1 MVLFMF
7 LEPKDHFYAKNCTCR
22 WVAAV
27 LPSHAKVRSSIC
39 VRLLRTAAPLYKRCL
54 AGHLQFCKKK
64 YPAYCRAY
72 GYLHISLFKI
82 RDFHDYFMSA
92 LSLRF
97 SKDIV
102 DVALHGILGYRKLS
116 CYLRIAESSVQKEQH
131 FPFSSGELIP
141 V

>member
-1 MVLFMF
+1 MLMRI
-7 LEPKDHFYAKNCTCR
+7 LEPKDHFMLCKELHMPVGRRCTAVSCKSPQLHMRPAFADCCPFVQKMPCR
-22 WVAAV
+22 TPA
-27 LPSHAKVRSSIC
+27 I
-39 VRLLRTAAPLYKRCL
+39 
-54 AGHLQFCKKK
+54 LQKK

-102 DVALHGILGYRKLS
+102 DVTFHGILGYRKLS

>member
-1 MVLFMF
+1 MLMRI
-7 LEPKDHFYAKNCTCR
+7 LEPKDHFMLCKELHMPVVRRCTAVSCKSPQLHMRPAFADCCPFVQKMPCR
-22 WVAAV
+22 
-27 LPSHAKVRSSIC
+27 
-39 VRLLRTAAPLYKRCL
+39 AP
-54 AGHLQFCKKK
+54 AILQKK

-72 GYLHISLFKI
+72 GYLHIGLFKI

-102 DVALHGILGYRKLS
+102 DVTFHGILGYRKLS

>member
-1 MVLFMF
+1 MRI
-7 LEPKDHFYAKNCTCR
+7 LEPKDHFMLCKELHMPVVRRCTAVSCKSPQLHMRPAFADCCPFVQKMPCR
-22 WVAAV
+22 TPA
-27 LPSHAKVRSSIC
+27 I
-39 VRLLRTAAPLYKRCL
+39 
-54 AGHLQFCKKK
+54 LQKKC
-64 YPAYCRAY
+64 PAYCRAY

-102 DVALHGILGYRKLS
+102 DVTFHGILGYRKLS

>member
-7 LEPKDHFYAKNCTCR
+7 LEPKDHFYTKNCTCMAR
-22 WVAAV
+22 PAASCKSPQLHMRPAFADCCPFV
-27 LPSHAKVRSSIC
+27 QKMPC
-39 VRLLRTAAPLYKRCL
+39 RTPAI
-54 AGHLQFCKKK
+54 LQKK

-102 DVALHGILGYRKLS
+102 DVTFHGILGYRKLS
-116 CYLRIAESSVQKEQH
+116 CYLRIAEASVQKEQH

>member
-1 MVLFMF
+1 MQ
-7 LEPKDHFYAKNCTCR
+7 
-22 WVAAV
+22 
-27 LPSHAKVRSSIC
+27 
-39 VRLLRTAAPLYKRCL
+39 RTAHAGGAPLYCRLMQKSAAPYASGFCGL
-54 AGHLQFCKKK
+54 LPLCTKDALQDTCNFAKKK

-102 DVALHGILGYRKLS
+102 DVTFHGILGYRKLS